1 MRPVLKIRF
10 ELNNSN
16 SALCRDKFNL
26 VTYGVLSRMANYL
39 RIDGMFFRGIHL
51 SIERRFL
58 VFRAV
63 LTSANA
69 VSQQQNYVAG
79 CFSIFLF
86 IPTYNFNFKF
96 KLMMSRHVIF

>member
-69 VSQQQNYVAG
+69 KSHSNRTMWLDALVFFYSSQRIT
-79 CFSIFLF
+79 SISNL
-86 IPTYNFNFKF
+86 N
-96 KLMMSRHVIF
+96 